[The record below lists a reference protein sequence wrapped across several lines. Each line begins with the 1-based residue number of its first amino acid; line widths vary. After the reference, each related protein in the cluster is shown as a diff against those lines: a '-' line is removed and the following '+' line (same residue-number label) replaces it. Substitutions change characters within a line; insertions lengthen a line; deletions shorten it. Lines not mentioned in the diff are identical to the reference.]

1 MSKPKSIQLDIAS
14 PCHEDWSAMSREEKG
29 RLCGQCQKTV
39 IDFTTWS
46 DNDLFS
52 FFSKNTTSV
61 CGRFFP
67 TQLKK
72 ELHIPPQPA
81 SRLYRIAIACGLTVM
96 FAQVPESHA
105 MVKQQVELLSS
116 SEYDEDGDGKE
127 NSKTTG
133 SVRGKVV
140 NENGEAVQGVSV
152 QVTMNGK
159 KKASVITDKNGKYI
173 ISGLAAGKYIVMAIL
188 PHSTAPNAETKIVAG
203 QTNTIN
209 LTIEQYDTPTMGIV
223 AMPEPAIMGDV
234 APVRDTTR
242 NNDHFEKGK
251 VKVKR

>member
-1 MSKPKSIQLDIAS
+1 MSKPKTIQLDIAS

-29 RLCGQCQKTV
+29 RFCGQCQKTV
-39 IDFTTWS
+39 IDFTTWT

-61 CGRFFP
+61 CGRFFN

-72 ELHIPPQPA
+72 ELHLPPQPA
-81 SRLYRIAIACGLTVM
+81 SRLYRIVIACGLTLM
-96 FAQVPESHA
+96 FAQVPEAHA

-127 NSKTTG
+127 SSKSTG
-133 SVRGKVV
+133 GVRGTVV
-140 NENGEAVQGVSV
+140 NENGEPMEGISI
-152 QVTMNGK
+152 QVMLNGK
-159 KKASVITDKNGKYI
+159 KKASTTTDRNGKYI
-173 ISGLAAGKYIVMAIL
+173 ISGMAVGKYMITPLV
-188 PHSTAPNAETKIVAG
+188 PRNTSQGAETKIVAG

-242 NNDHFEKGK
+242 SNDHFEKGK